1 MSCVLKNFKPVSH
14 QFEKFKPKK
23 ENLNHNKRMTY
34 RVLSRVIVGEKLP
47 SPKRNFYH
55 YCI

>member
-23 ENLNHNKRMTY
+23 KFEPQQTRGVQGY
-34 RVLSRVIVGEKLP
+34 I
-47 SPKRNFYH
+47 
-55 YCI
+55 

>member
-23 ENLNHNKRMTY
+23 KKKEPQQAHGVQGY
-34 RVLSRVIVGEKLP
+34 I
-47 SPKRNFYH
+47 
-55 YCI
+55 